1 MKEIILEMGRVRSSI
16 IGDYPHAKT
25 RIELSFRPEGY
36 QFAPTFQRGH
46 WDGRIGYLTKNGTY
60 PSGLTYRLYKFL
72 ESIGYKVRVKATYD
86 RPPAI
91 KKKDMD
97 CTLKGMKARK
107 YQLEAAWT
115 ALNKHRGVI
124 KLPTAAGKTVIA
136 ILIIKNLN
144 GRVLFLTNL
153 KDIFHQTAKRF
164 ANEFGEGEVGLVG
177 DGYKQLSRRITVGMV
192 QTLIKIAPAARKVL
206 LTGIDIFIGDEIH
219 HSKAKTWKKT
229 IDSCPALYRIGLTAT
244 PGEGSKAMPLEAVTG
259 RIIYEK
265 TVTDLASKGFLS
277 LPTILM
283 SRISKPTVSN
293 RLDYHQAFREG
304 IVENLRRN
312 ERIISVCHGLIKY
325 GHGPVL
331 VFSTSIEQL
340 VKLWGIAFVS
350 GLNYN
355 TLTGKNTSYERMKTI
370 GEMKAGKLDV
380 LFVSTIFDEGV
391 DIPNVGSVVMA
402 AVGKNKTKL
411 IQRLGRGMRIANG
424 KKTFIVVDFYD
435 DTCKYLLNHSK
446 HRRSIYKKEGYQWL
460 LFTVGARLH
469 HPG

>member
-1 MKEIILEMGRVRSSI
+1 MKEIILEMGRVRSAI

-25 RIELSFRPEGY
+25 RKELSFRPEGY

-46 WDGRIGYLTKNGTY
+46 WDGRIGYLTKNATY

-72 ESIGYKVRVKATYD
+72 TSLGYKVRVKSTYD
-86 RPPAI
+86 RPPGT
-91 KKKDMD
+91 KKSEMD
-97 CTLKGMKARK
+97 CKLKGMKARK

-136 ILIIKNLN
+136 ILIIKNLD

-164 ANEFGEGEVGLVG
+164 IIEFGEGAVGLMG
-177 DGYKQLSRRITVGMV
+177 DGIKQTDRRITVGMV
-192 QTLIKIAPAARKVL
+192 QTLIKLRPNIRKDL
-206 LTGIDIFIGDEIH
+206 LSDMTVFIGDEIH

-229 IDSCPALYRIGLTAT
+229 IDSCPAIYRIGLTAT

-283 SRISKPTVSN
+283 SRISKPIVSN

-304 IVENLRRN
+304 IIEHKRRN
-312 ERIISVCHGLIKY
+312 DRIISICRGLIKY

-331 VFSTSIEQL
+331 VFSTSIDQL
-340 VKLWGIAFVS
+340 VKLWGLAFVA
-350 GLNYN
+350 GLDYC
-355 TLTGKNTSYERMKTI
+355 TLTGKNTSGERIETI
-370 GEMKAGKLDV
+370 RQMKAGKLDV

-411 IQRLGRGMRIANG
+411 IQRLGRGMRIAKG
-424 KKTFIVVDFYD
+424 KKTFVVVDFYD
-435 DTCKYLLNHSK
+435 DTCKYLLTHSK
-446 HRRSIYKKEGYQWL
+446 RRQSIYKKEGYPV
-460 LFTVGARLH
+460 TVGSIKEYLEANK
-469 HPG
+469 